1 MLQERPNYFV
11 RMNLMSLIL
20 STIALL
26 VQKYADY
33 DKETNY
39 RNTLADLKDDLN
51 FPKITTYDFIVV
63 GGGTAGSLVAGRL
76 SENFNVLLLESG
88 GNPVPTTAN
97 PFLNAYVSTHP
108 AINNIFSSVPQFNF
122 SQEDGGIVKSHT
134 GRMLGGS
141 GSHNGNF
148 YNRGSPHDYDNFAKI
163 TGDDSWSYKY
173 ALGHFKNF
181 EKFIGK
187 LIKES
192 ERPAYYGNRGPLTV
206 NSEMPPITTAW
217 FQSAKELG
225 YNVCDPN
232 GNQTEGFTPVAM
244 SMKNGERESTYTAFV
259 KPYQN
264 SRNRLTVLTYSEVEQ
279 VLINSDKVAYGVLYR
294 RHGIIQIAHASK
306 EVIVSAGTISSPMLL
321 IKSGI
326 GPKDILDEAQIPVHS
341 DLKGVGKNFRD
352 HGAVILRFTVNNPD
366 TSLLQRLN
374 EEDVQTEIMR
384 YQATNRNG
392 FLTRMDVG
400 PQAFI
405 VSSRAKA
412 EGQNHWPDLQIVF
425 VQQPVLEKD
434 SPQTT
439 SLQIILN
446 RMKSSGE
453 IGFNTTAYRNGE
465 RDDLQLALIDFRL
478 FSDSSDVDALIEGIQ
493 VGLRI
498 MENTTSFQKMNVEYT
513 ESSPAR
519 CRTLPFRSQ
528 EYWKCYVKQR
538 GYSWLHIVGTCSM
551 GSDTDALSVVDSRLR
566 VRGIRRLRVVDASV
580 MPRTTNANLNAG
592 VMLVAEKA
600 SRDILGSWTVTSTST
615 SIPFL
620 L

>member
-1 MLQERPNYFV
+1 
-11 RMNLMSLIL
+11 MNLMTLIL
-20 STIALL
+20 STITLL

-33 DKETNY
+33 DKETDY
-39 RNTLADLKDDLN
+39 RNTLCELREDLN
-51 FPKITTYDFIVV
+51 FPRIKMYDFIVV
-63 GGGTAGSLVAGRL
+63 GGGTAGSLIAGRL
-76 SENFNVLLLESG
+76 SEKFNVLLLESG

-108 AINNIFSSVPQFNF
+108 AINNIFSSVPQYHF

-148 YNRGSPHDYDNFAKI
+148 YNRGSPYDYNNFANI
-163 TGDDSWSYKY
+163 TGDDLWSYKY
-173 ALGHFKNF
+173 ALKHFQNF
-181 EKFIGK
+181 ERFVGK
-187 LIKES
+187 LVKEN
-192 ERPAYYGNRGPLTV
+192 ERAAFYATRGPLTV
-206 NSEMPPITTAW
+206 NSEMPPIITAW

-259 KPYQN
+259 KPYRN
-264 SRNRLTVLTYSEVEQ
+264 SRNRLTVLTYSDVEQ

-294 RHGIIQIAHASK
+294 RHGIVQIAHASK

-326 GPKDILDEAQIPVHS
+326 GPKDILDKAEIPVLS
-341 DLKGVGKNFRD
+341 DLKGVGKNLRD

-366 TSLLQRLN
+366 TTLLHRLD
-374 EEDVQTEIMR
+374 EEDVQKEIMK
-384 YQATNRNG
+384 YHEINRKG

-412 EGQNHWPDLQIVF
+412 DGEHHWPDLQIVF
-425 VQQPVLEKD
+425 VQTPVVGKSL
-434 SPQTT
+434 PQTT

-453 IGFNTTAYRNGE
+453 IGFNTTAYLNGD
-465 RDDLQLALIDFRL
+465 RDDLRLALIDSRL
-478 FSDSSDVDALIEGIQ
+478 FSDTSDADVLIEGIEL
-493 VGLRI
+493 GLRI
-498 MENTTSFQKMNVEYT
+498 MENTTSFQKMSVEYT
-513 ESSPAR
+513 EASPER
-519 CRTLPFRSQ
+519 CRSFAFRSQ
-528 EYWKCYVKQR
+528 AYWKCYVKQR

-551 GSDTDALSVVDSRLR
+551 GLGTDPLAVVDSSLR
-566 VRGIRRLRVVDASV
+566 VRGIRRLRVADASV

-600 SRDILGSWTVTSTST
+600 SRDILGSWTASSTV
-615 SIPFL
+615 PF
-620 L
+620 